1 MVEEIE
7 EDTTRLINNTD
18 NTENRVSVV
27 DGEAL
32 DNEFYGEGRLS
43 PTAPNLEIVRH
54 S

>member
-7 EDTTRLINNTD
+7 EDTSVRLIN

-32 DNEFYGEGRLS
+32 DDEFYGEGRLS
-43 PTAPNLEIVRH
+43 PTAPKMDMVRH
-54 S
+54 Y

>member
-7 EDTTRLINNTD
+7 EDTTKLIN

-32 DNEFYGEGRLS
+32 DNEFYGEGRLNPS
-43 PTAPNLEIVRH
+43 APILEIVRH